1 MEKLEGKK
9 GVAEAI
15 IQQQL
20 KESQEVAQV
29 LKKKDELEKR
39 QAEMESKYSSL
50 SKSSTFPL
58 VAL

>member
-1 MEKLEGKK
+1 
-9 GVAEAI
+9 
-15 IQQQL
+15 
-20 KESQEVAQV
+20 VAQV

-50 SKSSTFPL
+50 LKASTFPL